1 MLIQKRTFVA
11 LSFAASVTLAA
22 VLTGCMKMHN
32 MTSSS
37 VIIEK
42 GGFDTPLSIPSILS
56 AQNLSLEAK
65 MTSAFFLNSKTTSN
79 ALLYNGS
86 IPLIKTYNIISNM
99 KMMA

>member
-22 VLTGCMKMHN
+22 VLTGCMEMHN
-32 MTSSS
+32 MTSSP
-37 VIIEK
+37 VIIEE

-65 MTSAFFLNSKTTSN
+65 MTSASFFNSKTTSN